1 MKVIVDSN
9 ILFSA
14 LLSKNSKLKYPF
26 FKEELEFYSCNFLF
40 VEIFKHKEKILSVS
54 KLSEEE
60 LLTALEM
67 LTRRINFVREEFI
80 PKEIFNQAF
89 NLCKDVDEKDTPFV
103 ALTIFLDGYLWTGD
117 KKLKE
122 SLEKKEFD
130 KFFELY

>member
-26 FKEELEFYSCNFLF
+26 
-40 VEIFKHKEKILSVS
+40 
-54 KLSEEE
+54 
-60 LLTALEM
+60 
-67 LTRRINFVREEFI
+67 
-80 PKEIFNQAF
+80 
-89 NLCKDVDEKDTPFV
+89 V

-117 KKLKE
+117 KKLKK
-122 SLEKKEFD
+122 SLEKKGFD